1 MTLFNNLPD
10 LSDVELY
17 IYNYILANSQSVTYM
32 SIQKLAKATNTST
45 ASILRF
51 CRKFGCDGFS
61 EFKFKLR
68 EELAKNN
75 VNIQPEMGN
84 DLHDIINFF
93 QNQANSEEFKRSIQ
107 KAAAILENKDLIL
120 FVGMGSSNVM
130 AEYGALYFSYI
141 FNLSFRIEDL
151 INYPIDYFPR
161 SLSEK
166 TCIICL
172 SVSGETKDVI
182 SYIKNYHTANCS
194 LISITGNRNS
204 RLALLSD
211 VCLSYSIPIVLR
223 EQSNLTSQAPSI
235 YIIEKLAREVE
246 KLRNAHSDNS
256 TKH

>member
-93 QNQANSEEFKRSIQ
+93 QNQANSDEFKRSIQ
-107 KAAAILENKDLIL
+107 KAATILENKDLIL

-172 SVSGETKDVI
+172 SVASE
-182 SYIKNYHTANCS
+182 
-194 LISITGNRNS
+194 
-204 RLALLSD
+204 
-211 VCLSYSIPIVLR
+211 
-223 EQSNLTSQAPSI
+223 
-235 YIIEKLAREVE
+235 ARGV
-246 KLRNAHSDNS
+246 RG
-256 TKH
+256 